1 LSLNVLDYAIIYV
14 YVNDGI
20 TVSMWQDGNVE
31 DLQQPA
37 GDGVAPEETKAVDVD
52 ILRAMADPTRLAILS
67 LLMDARPDLPVMSVK
82 EIAARLGEPQT
93 KLYRHVKHLEAAG
106 LIRVAATR
114 MVSGILEQRYQ
125 ASQRDLQLDRSF
137 MRAHADESEIA
148 LAALF
153 DGFRTGFF
161 AAFTDDR
168 LSPEHLKEAE
178 RYRAPMLCFSETRVS
193 PARAAEINKRL
204 REFTELLDD
213 RTADDP
219 DGVPVTILAAY
230 FTGAAPDPS

>member
-14 YVNDGI
+14 YVNDDT

-37 GDGVAPEETKAVDVD
+37 GDGVAPEKTKAVDDVD

-67 LLMDARPDLPVMSVK
+67 LLMEGHPDLPVMSVK

-114 MVSGILEQRYQ
+114 VVSGILEQRYQ
-125 ASQRDLQLDRSF
+125 ASQRNFSFDRSF
-137 MRAHADESEIA
+137 MRAHADEFEGA
-148 LAALF
+148 LTAIF
-153 DGFRTGFF
+153 DGFRAGYI
-161 AAFTDDR
+161 AAFGDER
-168 LSPEHLKEAE
+168 FSPEHVQEAE
-178 RYRAPMLCFSETRVS
+178 RYRVPTLSYAETRVS
-193 PARAAEINKRL
+193 LGRAAEINRRL
-204 REFTELLDD
+204 LEVMKLLGDP
-213 RTADDP
+213 AEDP
-219 DGVPVTILAAY
+219 DGVVVNCLIGY
-230 FTGAAPDPS
+230 YTGDAPEPS

>member
-125 ASQRDLQLDRSF
+125 ASQRNFSFDRSF
-137 MRAHADESEIA
+137 MRAHADEFEGA
-148 LAALF
+148 LTAIF
-153 DGFRTGFF
+153 DGFRAGYI
-161 AAFTDDR
+161 AAFGDER
-168 LSPEHLKEAE
+168 FSPEHVQEAE
-178 RYRAPMLCFSETRVS
+178 RYRVPRISYAETRVS
-193 PARAAEINKRL
+193 PGRAAEINRRL
-204 REFTELLDD
+204 LEVMELLGDE
-213 RTADDP
+213 AEDP
-219 DGVPVTILAAY
+219 DGVVVNCLIGY
-230 FTGAAPDPS
+230 FTGAEPEPS